1 MAAHTQADSGM
12 SFLERA
18 SEPLVSLSRSPTPAP
33 RGCKDLVWLF
43 IFAAYWAGMA
53 YVGTFAVQQ
62 GDPRRL
68 VEGLDDDNQLCG
80 SPDAYGEHA
89 DDVPHGLSSRPYVY
103 FACLQYGRRR
113 PTVCVSQ
120 CPTLSGHYVRW
131 YNGSI
136 IHCESSS
143 GRPIP
148 ATTYPTTGLGF
159 SCVPSAATLYF
170 LVASTIDVSAFT
182 GTITG
187 MLLAWPD
194 VLLAAVA
201 ASLLA
206 LAWMRCVP
214 ALAPRGLLAPVTI
227 GFTLASLTALSVA
240 LWSRAMY
247 LTNESFA
254 EETPVLQ
261 GSLQVAVNTD
271 MSLALAVVTTAL
283 SVGVVVA
290 LWCGL
295 GHRLLQS
302 GGILAE
308 AAEALS
314 DMPSL
319 LAMLPPVAL
328 LLLGLLWAYWLV
340 VSILLASAGHP
351 SHGYVHYSNEAV
363 GMFAYLTVG
372 LLWTAEMV
380 LHLTFCASAGAV
392 SRWYFASAE
401 TAPPPPA
408 HEDGLGHSG
417 GNGNGNGNGGG
428 GGGSSG
434 ACQLGSSAVARA
446 ILRTLRY
453 SIGSLA
459 IGSLLV
465 IPGRVFRFFLEHCLH
480 QAQTDGRGK
489 PELRGVAHCCLRCC
503 LDAGT
508 RYLQYISHNAYIYV
522 SVHDLSFCEGAK
534 QAFELTLRNI
544 GQVSVLTA
552 GERLLLSIAKLGIA
566 CTCTACAAVAI
577 SLQVSLFTAL
587 ENANGALV
595 LTFFVT
601 FCAAD
606 AWLSVYDAAAEAIF
620 LCYLVDQEENDG
632 DVRPYYASP
641 ALQDYMGRHRPTY
654 QLPEETGLSPDISPS
669 HIRSPSP
676 EKEAASKAR
685 VGAPP
690 PAASG
695 NNGLPPAP
703 PPPSGPGPR
712 KGLASLGKGD

>member
-1 MAAHTQADSGM
+1 MNSQPEAM

-33 RGCKDLVWLF
+33 RGCKDLVWLVVF
-43 IFAAYWAGMA
+43 TAYWVGMA

-68 VEGLDDDNQLCG
+68 IEGLDDDNQLCG
-80 SPDAYGEHA
+80 SPDSVGDHG
-89 DDVPHGLSSRPYVY
+89 DGLPHGLSTRPYVY

-182 GTITG
+182 GTIAG

-206 LAWMRCVP
+206 LAWMRSVP
-214 ALAPRGLLAPVTI
+214 VLSAHGLLARVTI
-227 GFTLASLTALSVA
+227 GLTLAALTALSLS

-247 LTNESFA
+247 LTNEAFA

-271 MSLALAVVTTAL
+271 MSLALAVIATAL

-308 AAEALS
+308 AAEALAE
-314 DMPSL
+314 MPSL
-319 LAMLPPVAL
+319 LTVLPPVAL
-328 LLLGLLWAYWLV
+328 GLLGLLWAYWLV

-351 SHGYVHYSNEAV
+351 AHGYISYSHEAV
-363 GMFAYLTVG
+363 GMFVYHTAG

-401 TAPPPPA
+401 TAPAPPPA
-408 HEDGLGHSG
+408 PASATTKS
-417 GNGNGNGNGGG
+417 GG
-428 GGGSSG
+428 GGGSDGGSRSEHV
-434 ACQLGSSAVARA
+434 ACQLGGTAVAQA
-446 ILRTLRY
+446 VLRTLRY

-459 IGSLLV
+459 IGALLV
-465 IPGRVFRFFLEHCLH
+465 IPGRIFRFFLEHCLH

-522 SVHDLSFCEGAK
+522 AVHDLSFCEGAK

-552 GERLLLSIAKLGIA
+552 GERLLLTTAKLGIA
-566 CTCTACAAVAI
+566 CMCTAAAAVAI
-577 SLQVSLFTAL
+577 SLQSSLFTAL
-587 ENANGALV
+587 DNANGALV

-620 LCYLVDQEENDG
+620 LCYLVDQVYMNMGRDTKLAT
-632 DVRPYYASP
+632 ASP
-641 ALQDYMGRHRPTY
+641 TKQRPKSGIHLCITT
-654 QLPEETGLSPDISPS
+654 LICPS
-669 HIRSPSP
+669 
-676 EKEAASKAR
+676 
-685 VGAPP
+685 APP
-690 PAASG
+690 QSSLPAFAC
-695 NNGLPPAP
+695 
-703 PPPSGPGPR
+703 
-712 KGLASLGKGD
+712 